1 MSQNK
6 IRTLLGEN
14 PIIPVVKFEDLSE
27 VIPLIDYLQEN
38 NYNCVE
44 ITLRTECSIDAIKL
58 AKQYCNDS
66 FLIGA
71 GSVINSGQIR
81 VLVDAE
87 IDFVVLPGIQ
97 ENLID
102 VLNQL
107 NVPFLPGVMTPSD
120 IMKALNLGWDTLKFF
135 PANVAG
141 GIGAIKTYGQLFP
154 HVKFCPTGG
163 ISYDNHLE
171 FLALE
176 NVISV
181 GGSWIQKNFKN

>member
-38 NYNCVE
+38 NYNCIE

-58 AKQYCNDS
+58 AKQYCENS

-71 GSVINSGQIR
+71 GSVINSGQISE
-81 VLVDAE
+81 LVDAE
-87 IDFVVLPGIQ
+87 IDFIVLPGIQ
-97 ENLID
+97 EDLID
-102 VLNQL
+102 VLNKL
-107 NVPFLPGVMTPSD
+107 NIPFLPGVMTPSD
-120 IMKALNLGWDTLKFF
+120 IMKALKLGWDTLKFF
-135 PANVAG
+135 PAHSAG
-141 GIGAIKTYGQLFP
+141 GIGAIKTYGQVFP

-163 ISYDNHLE
+163 ISYDNHQE